1 MAVGGDRKFEERRAA
16 VERTRGMFADVAP
29 GRSLFDEFAAARR
42 FRVQMDAACRLDLIT
57 ERGAV
62 DELIF
67 DRRVEVWSEEMAA
80 LEGELRAAERASGGS
95 D

>member
-1 MAVGGDRKFEERRAA
+1 
-16 VERTRGMFADVAP
+16 
-29 GRSLFDEFAAARR
+29 
-42 FRVQMDAACRLDLIT
+42 MDAACRLDLIT
-57 ERGAV
+57 ERGGT

-80 LEGELRAAERASGGS
+80 LEGELRVAEQASGGG

>member
-1 MAVGGDRKFEERRAA
+1 MAVCSDRKFEERRAA
-16 VERTRGMFADVAP
+16 AERMRGMFADIAP
-29 GRSLFDEFAAARR
+29 GRSLSDEFAAARR

-57 ERGAV
+57 ERRASE
-62 DELIF
+62 ELIF

-80 LEGELRAAERASGGS
+80 LEGELRAAERASGEG

>member
-1 MAVGGDRKFEERRAA
+1 MES
-16 VERTRGMFADVAP
+16 TRGLFAHVAP
-29 GRSLFDEFAAARR
+29 GRNLSEEFAAARR
-42 FRVQMDAACRLDLIT
+42 FRVQMDSACRLDLIT

-80 LEGELRAAERASGGS
+80 LEDDLRAAEASASREG

>member
-1 MAVGGDRKFEERRAA
+1 MSNDRKFEERRAA
-16 VERTRGMFADVAP
+16 AERMRGMFADVAP
-29 GRSLFDEFAAARR
+29 GRSLSDEFAAARR

-57 ERGAV
+57 ERRASE
-62 DELIF
+62 ELIF

-80 LEGELRAAERASGGS
+80 LEGELRAAERAAGGS

>member
-1 MAVGGDRKFEERRAA
+1 MGKL
-16 VERTRGMFADVAP
+16 P
-29 GRSLFDEFAAARR
+29 GRNLSEEFSAARR
-42 FRVQMDAACRLDLIT
+42 FRAQMDAACRLDLIT
-57 ERGAV
+57 ERGGT

-80 LEGELRAAERASGGS
+80 IEGDLRAAEASASGER